1 MSRDISPT
9 RMADISQ
16 RYIFENADLR
26 GEIVQLEKS
35 YQDLLALHEYAPGV
49 KALLGEFLAASVL
62 LSTTLKFDGKLILQA
77 RSEGEIP
84 LLMVECSSD
93 LGIRGIA
100 RGAQSATSLGFDQLL
115 ESGHLAITI
124 EPNNGKRYQGI
135 VPLEG
140 NSLST
145 CLDAY
150 FEQSE
155 QLQTRLWL
163 STDGNRAAGMLLQQL
178 PSQLVM
184 DLGQR
189 TQQWEHCGALA
200 QTISDEELLQL
211 PPQEILRRLFAQ
223 EPVRLFDPLP
233 VRFQCTC
240 SRERTLAALK
250 SLGAEEVES
259 ILQEQGSVTMD
270 CEFCNARY
278 QFQRED
284 LSDLVGDTPLP
295 PTLH

>member
-1 MSRDISPT
+1 MNSHPPQPV
-9 RMADISQ
+9 MADISQ
-16 RYIFENADLR
+16 RYLFEDADLR

-49 KALLGEFLAASVL
+49 KALLGEFLTAAVL
-62 LSTTLKFDGKLILQA
+62 LSTTLKFDGRLILQA

-93 LGIRGIA
+93 LGVRGIA
-100 RGAQSATSLGFDQLL
+100 RGAQSATSIDFEQLL
-115 ESGHLAITI
+115 NRGHLAITI
-124 EPNNGKRYQGI
+124 EPTDGKRYQGI

-140 NSLST
+140 HSLAT

-163 STDGNRAAGMLLQQL
+163 ATDDERAAGMLLQQL
-178 PSQLVM
+178 PAQLVT
-184 DLGQR
+184 DAGRR

-200 QTISDEELLQL
+200 QTISNDELLHL
-211 PPQEILRRLFAQ
+211 PPQEILRRLFVE
-223 EPVRLFDPLP
+223 EPLRLFEPRS
-233 VRFQCTC
+233 VRFECTC
-240 SRERTLAALK
+240 SRERTLAALI

-259 ILQEQGSVTMD
+259 ILEEQGSVTMD

-284 LSDLVGDTPLP
+284 LAELVSQETA